1 MFQKVLFF
9 ILISTVFT
17 GCQSVSDE
25 ELEYLNTR
33 ALQAEQQEKENKKLK
48 EAQKSLIEGIQL
60 LNKQLEKEVAK
71 KQVSI
76 EENKT
81 TGGIKVTLQ
90 EAILFPSNTYEI
102 DQEGAADIL
111 RKLSSGLDKN
121 NTNIQ
126 IVGHTDNLPITKKW
140 RDKFSDNWDLSARR
154 AGEVARFLIWGTG
167 YPKEKI
173 TVIGRADVEPV
184 GSNNT
189 EEGRAKNRRIEILI
203 SK

>member
-1 MFQKVLFF
+1 MFQRVLFF

-25 ELEYLNTR
+25 ELEYLNSR

-76 EENKT
+76 EENQT

-154 AGEVARFLIWGTG
+154 AGEVARFLIWGAG

-173 TVIGRADVEPV
+173 TVIGRSDVEPV
-184 GSNNT
+184 ASNKT
-189 EEGRAKNRRIEILI
+189 EEGRSKNRRIEILI
-203 SK
+203 SQ